1 MSTKPNVLQLI
12 DSFIQGG
19 TERQMV
25 QLTRLLHES
34 GNYHIHVACLNGSGV
49 LRGEIDR
56 LGFAVPEFPLTS
68 FYNVNMIHQ
77 VRNFAALL
85 SRWKID
91 IIHTHDFYSNIF
103 GMMAAMIGGVPAR
116 IASRRETLG
125 MRSKAQKRVERI
137 SYRIAHSVIANA
149 SAVSDQLIE
158 EGVRADKIA
167 VVYNGL
173 DLKRMEP
180 RAGLSEKETRAM
192 FNLPEQRKLITIV
205 ANLSHTVKDHP
216 MFLRVAQRISSAEP
230 GAAFLVAGEGG
241 LIEQMQGLAR
251 DLNIEKEVF
260 LLGRCNHVPELLA
273 ISDIC
278 VLTST
283 AEGFSN
289 SILEYMAASRPVV
302 ATDVGGAR
310 EAIVEGQT
318 GYLVP
323 SGDDVLMADR
333 IIGLLRDPTRA
344 ATMGKLGRR
353 VVDEKFSCDAQLRTT
368 EALYEDL
375 LGRRRNKSFAT
386 G

>member
-1 MSTKPNVLQLI
+1 
-12 DSFIQGG
+12 
-19 TERQMV
+19 V

-68 FYNVNMIHQ
+68 FYNVNMIQQ
-77 VRNFAALL
+77 VRHFASLL
-85 SRWKID
+85 SRWQID
-91 IIHTHDFYSNIF
+91 ILQTHDFYSNIF
-103 GMMAAMIGGVPAR
+103 GMMAAMISGVPAR

-125 MRSKAQKRVERI
+125 TRSKSQKRVERI
-137 SYRIAHSVIANA
+137 AYRIAHSVIANA

-173 DLKRMEP
+173 DVKRMEP
-180 RAGLSEKETRAM
+180 RAGLGEKEVRAM
-192 FNLPEQRKLITIV
+192 FRLPEHRKLITIV

-216 MFLRVAQRISSAEP
+216 MFLRAAQRISLAES
-230 GAAFLVAGEGG
+230 GTAFVVAGEGP
-241 LIEQMQGLAR
+241 LIEQMRWLAR
-251 DLNIEKEVF
+251 ELNIEKDVF
-260 LLGRCNHVPELLA
+260 FLGRCNHVPELLA
-273 ISDIC
+273 FSDIG
-278 VLTST
+278 VLTSK

-289 SILEYMAASRPVV
+289 SILEYMAASLPVV

-323 SGDDVLMADR
+323 SGDDALMADR
-333 IIGLLRDPTRA
+333 IISLLRDPSRA
-344 ATMGKLGRR
+344 VTMGKLGRQ
-353 VVDEKFSCDAQLRTT
+353 VIDEKFSCDTQLRTT
-368 EALYEDL
+368 EALYEYL
-375 LGRRRNKSFAT
+375 LGRRRSKVSVS